1 MFDGQRVRVG
11 VGIVGALLA
20 VGAAIADGQG
30 NSGQQAPNPVPQK
43 YPYPVVRDLKG
54 VIPPGPRPLPSPP
67 LGAGPWTTQ
76 TTEAKIRVSVVTKG
90 FSHPYGFTFLPDGTT
105 ILISERAGALRVVR
119 NGVIDPNP
127 VAGVPKVIYRGT
139 EAGLMDVVL
148 HPAFEKNRWVYFTYH
163 KPIGNNLASNA
174 VGRGTWDGKALT
186 DVKEIFLSDD
196 VDTEVSRIAFGRDG
210 MLYMTIGGPGTGPA
224 ASLNRPQNGN
234 DYAGKL
240 LRMRDDGSVPSDNPF
255 AGKSGYKPYIY
266 AMGFRNQLGLTINP
280 YNGEVWAAEQG
291 PNGGDE
297 VNVILP
303 GRNYGW
309 PLASYGRDY
318 LGPRFNAQHT
328 AQGFEEPTVYWVPSI
343 AVSGM
348 TFYNGDRFPNW
359 RRNLFVGGMREGEM
373 SPTGKLERIVF
384 NDKWEELRRESL
396 LRDLHQRIRDVRQG
410 PDGLLYVVT
419 EEDDAALL
427 RIEPID

>member
-1 MFDGQRVRVG
+1 MVWQSVRMR
-11 VGIVGALLA
+11 IVTVVALT
-20 VGAAIADGQG
+20 AIVSVVA
-30 NSGQQAPNPVPQK
+30 GQQAGRGQQTPNPAQQK
-43 YPYPVVRDLKG
+43 YPYPVVRDLRG
-54 VIPPGPRPLPSPP
+54 VVPPGPKPLPSPP
-67 LGAGPWTTQ
+67 LDAGPWTFQ
-76 TTEAKIRVSVVTKG
+76 TTEAKMRVSVVTKG
-90 FSHPYGFTFLPDGTT
+90 FSHPYGFAFLPDNV
-105 ILISERAGALRVVR
+105 ILIAERAGALRVVR

-127 VAGVPKVIYRGT
+127 VPGVPRVIYRGT

-148 HPAFEKNRWVYFTYH
+148 HPAFEKNHWVYFSYH
-163 KPIGNNLASNA
+163 KPIGDNLASNA

-210 MLYMTIGGPGTGPA
+210 MLYMTIGGPGTGLAP
-224 ASLNRPQNGN
+224 SLNRPQNGN

-240 LRMRDDGSVPSDNPF
+240 LRMRDDGSLPPDNPF
-255 AGKSGYKPYIY
+255 KGKAGYKPYIY
-266 AMGFRNQLGLTINP
+266 AMGFRNQLGLTVNP
-280 YNGEVWAAEQG
+280 YNGELWAAEQG

-303 GRNYGW
+303 GKNYGW
-309 PLASYGRDY
+309 PFASYGRDY
-318 LGPRFNAQHT
+318 MGPRFNAQHA

-348 TFYNGDRFPNW
+348 AFYNGDRFPNW

-373 SPTGKLERIVF
+373 SPTGKLDRIVF
-384 NDKWEELRRESL
+384 NDKWQELRRESL

-410 PDGLLYVVT
+410 PDGLLYVAT

-427 RIEPID
+427 RIEPVE